1 MFRYALLAGLISLSS
16 ACASSG
22 SSVSDDS
29 PPDPY
34 PDWMV
39 VLPRDHLRTCDYLTL
54 TTLWYKA
61 KGRPLE
67 GMPSDFIETDETV
80 RRQRWQSR
88 RQSIQTVYVESQAD
102 AVIDAA
108 YGFAIPDRYDFIV
121 FTDPDC
127 RE

>member
-1 MFRYALLAGLISLSS
+1 MSRFAVLVGLISMSL

-22 SSVSDDS
+22 SSVSDTS
-29 PPDPY
+29 PPEPY

-39 VLPRDHLRTCDYLTL
+39 IFPPDELPKCPYATQ
-54 TTLWYKA
+54 TTLWYEA

-67 GMPSDFIETDETV
+67 GMPSDFIETENTV

-108 YGFAIPDRYDFIV
+108 YGFSIPDRYDFIV

>member
-1 MFRYALLAGLISLSS
+1 MFRFALLAGLMSLSV

-22 SSVSDDS
+22 SSVSGDS
-29 PPDPY
+29 PPEPL

-39 VLPRDHLRTCDYLTL
+39 VLPQDHIRTCDYLTL
-54 TTLWYKA
+54 TTLWYA
-61 KGRPLE
+61 ATGRPLE
-67 GMPSDFIETDETV
+67 GMPSDFIEANDTV
-80 RRQRWQSR
+80 RRQRWQAR
-88 RQSIQTVYVESQAD
+88 RQSIQTVYVESQAH

-108 YGFAIPDRYDFIV
+108 YGFVIPDRYDFIQ